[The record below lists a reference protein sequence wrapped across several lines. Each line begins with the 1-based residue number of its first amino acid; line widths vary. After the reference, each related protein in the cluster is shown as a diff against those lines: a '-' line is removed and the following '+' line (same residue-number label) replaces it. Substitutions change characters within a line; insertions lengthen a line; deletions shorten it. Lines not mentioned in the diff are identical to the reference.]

1 MKHLI
6 AKSMLCAGLFG
17 LFGLFSLAAQ
27 AQWAAS
33 PSVPARIELHAL
45 PTQTFTGDAFL
56 KGIDKGQL
64 HLLGAELR
72 IPQGQKAKFPA
83 IVLVHG
89 SGGVSGS
96 MDLWVHALNQG
107 GVATLVVDTFS
118 GRGITSTVQDQTLL
132 HSLAMMVDAYRALDL
147 LAKHPRIDA
156 SKISVMGF
164 SKGAVASIF
173 SASTRFKEMYGS
185 SAKFAS
191 HIGLYT
197 PCNTRFMGDSVVT
210 GAPMRFFHGTSD
222 DYVNVAPCR
231 SFVAELKSKGVDAT
245 MTEFAN
251 TQHGYDSPLAPEKL
265 AVPTAQ
271 STRNCQ
277 FIEKV
282 KGELFNAQS
291 GAPFSYTDAC
301 VALGAHVGHN
311 PDSTAQT
318 VKSVLAFLQGL

>member
-1 MKHLI
+1 MKRL
-6 AKSMLCAGLFG
+6 ALTSLLCAGLS
-17 LFGLFSLAAQ
+17 GLFSMTAQ
-27 AQWAAS
+27 AQWVAN
-33 PSVPARIELHAL
+33 PSVPARIEVHAL
-45 PTQTFTGDAFL
+45 PTQTLSGDAFL
-56 KGIDKGQL
+56 KGTDKGQP

-83 IVLVHG
+83 VVLIHG
-89 SGGVSGS
+89 SGGVNGS
-96 MDLWVHALNQG
+96 MDLWVHALNQA

-132 HSLAMMVDAYRALDL
+132 HSLAMMVDGYRALDL

-197 PCNTRFMGDSVVT
+197 PCNTRFMGDTAVT

-222 DYVNVAPCR
+222 DYVNVVPCR
-231 SFVAELKSKGVDAT
+231 SLVAELKAKGVDAT
-245 MTEFAN
+245 LSEFAN

-265 AVPTAQ
+265 AVSTAQ

-277 FIEKV
+277 FIEKS
-282 KGELFNAQS
+282 KGEIFNAQS
-291 GAPFSYTDAC
+291 GTAFSYTDAC

-318 VKSVLAFLQGL
+318 VKSVVAFLQGL

>member
-1 MKHLI
+1 MKFLTTT
-6 AKSMLCAGLFG
+6 SLLWTGL
-17 LFGLFSLAAQ
+17 LSLMCLTAQ
-27 AQWAAS
+27 AQLTLT
-33 PSVPARIELHAL
+33 PSVPARIEVHAL
-45 PTQTFTGDAFL
+45 PTQTLTGDEFL
-56 KGIDKGQL
+56 KGTEKGRA
-64 HLLGAELR
+64 HVIAAELR

-96 MDLWVHALNQG
+96 MDLWVHALNQA

-132 HSLAMMVDAYRALDL
+132 HSLAMMVDSYRALDL

-173 SASTRFKEMYGS
+173 SASTRFKDLYGS

-197 PCNTRFMGDSVVT
+197 PCNTRFIGDTTVT
-210 GAPMRFFHGTSD
+210 GSPMRLFHGISD
-222 DYVNVAPCR
+222 DYVSVGPCR
-231 SFVAELKSKGVDAT
+231 AFVQELKSKGVDVYL
-245 MTEFAN
+245 TEFPN

-265 AVPTAQ
+265 AVPSAQ
-271 STRNCQ
+271 STRHCQ
-277 FIEKV
+277 FIEKS

-291 GAPFSYTDAC
+291 GAPFSYTGAC
-301 VALGAHVGHN
+301 VAVGAHVGHN
-311 PDSTAQT
+311 PDSTTRA
-318 VKSVLAFLQGL
+318 VRSVIEVLKSL